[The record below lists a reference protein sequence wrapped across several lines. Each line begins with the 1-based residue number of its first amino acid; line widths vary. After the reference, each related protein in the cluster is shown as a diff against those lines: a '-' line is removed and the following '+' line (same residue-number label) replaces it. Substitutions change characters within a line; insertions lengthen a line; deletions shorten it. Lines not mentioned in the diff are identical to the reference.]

1 FKPEYIDRVKR
12 YALMAPNNHSIAILL
27 GVTQEQLNKWMKA
40 FPEFREAIVN
50 TRAEGQRQLQRA
62 LKRRGT
68 GFHVKTEKI
77 YLTREGDIV
86 RAPTTEYIPPDTG
99 ALIFALK
106 AAERGRFNDKIE
118 DGPPDAK
125 GKRPSAGKPGEGAGI
140 HIHFDTEALALAGV
154 TPHATRD
161 EPDDADPDEP
171 EGEAE

>member
-1 FKPEYIDRVKR
+1 
-12 YALMAPNNHSIAILL
+12 MAPNNHSIAILL

-77 YLTREGDIV
+77 FLAKDGTVV
-86 RAPTTEYIPPDTG
+86 RAETREYIPPDTS
-99 ALIFALK
+99 ALTFALK
-106 AAERGRFNDKIE
+106 AAERGRFNDKAE
-118 DGPPDAK
+118 DGPPDAR

-154 TPHATRD
+154 VPHATRD
-161 EPDDADPDEP
+161 EPDDAGGDAPDDAGSYEP